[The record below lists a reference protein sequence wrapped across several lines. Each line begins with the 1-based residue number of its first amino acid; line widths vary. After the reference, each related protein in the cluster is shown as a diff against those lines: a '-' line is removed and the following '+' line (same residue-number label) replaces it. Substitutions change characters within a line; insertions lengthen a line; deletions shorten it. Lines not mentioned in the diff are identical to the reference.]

1 MIWPFRRRDSNT
13 PSPPLC
19 SRPAQLRIESLED
32 RSVPAVVVSATGTNF
47 FPNPFGGGPFFPF
60 DNFTGTV
67 RSASGDVNGDGVAD
81 IITAQGVGSGSAS
94 RIRIFDGASSR
105 FQSRAVVIADFYAY
119 SNVPDA
125 SQTPGFAG
133 GVFVASADLNGD
145 GFAEV
150 ITSPGVGASGHLKV
164 FNFNNGAGG
173 FLGSAPSLRASFFA
187 YPGFLGEIRVAT
199 LDPGSSQLP
208 LLVTASGAGTTQ
220 SDIRLYTNAFNIGS
234 VASDTLVVPVVQMF
248 PYPGYLGGVSIAG
261 GNAGRLFV
269 SPNVGQAQVTE
280 FDLNAPVGG
289 PMTLS
294 PGVTLSTGFNSPSD
308 ARLGVAD
315 VNGDSVPDV
324 LTSSIGKNATG
335 AISVFSLST
344 DTLSPLTGLVG
355 FQGFGFFGD
364 SWVG

>member
-1 MIWPFRRRDSNT
+1 M
-13 PSPPLC
+13 
-19 SRPAQLRIESLED
+19 
-32 RSVPAVVVSATGTNF
+32 VVSATGTNF

-150 ITSPGVGASGHLKV
+150 ITSPGTGASGHLKV

-199 LDPGSSQLP
+199 LDPGSGQLP

-234 VASDTLVVPVVQMF
+234 VSSGTLVVPAVQMF

-294 PGVTLSTGFNSPSD
+294 PGVTLSTGFNAPSD
-308 ARLGVAD
+308 ARLGVSD
-315 VNGDSVPDV
+315 VNGDNVPDV

-335 AISVFSLST
+335 AISIFSLST
-344 DTLSPLTGLVG
+344 DTLNPLTGLFG